1 MAILRSLSTGRD
13 LPVRWRALVRRS
25 ARSDVRLTGRGAS
38 MEHAIV
44 LLGRRS
50 VDRSRSPGAV
60 TGTIVNGKPLLGEV
74 PLKPDDQV
82 TFGDP
87 EERWYWVDGSAPEA
101 CAIRSDGQVVWALD
115 GLLLLPDE
123 LSPAVSIYASS
134 GAGRWTSSGDV
145 RVAEDG
151 QELRVGEQRFQ
162 LDLPPFDLTT
172 THTRTIPQA
181 QRLIQAHI
189 QFQVS
194 SDEEHVSVTL
204 EINGVKGAVV
214 ASFALHAA
222 GARARRLR
230 GRAARHRHGR
240 RGVDLRGRP
249 RAPARDRSD
258 TLNVQVHRARRSV
271 ARATSSADSGALG
284 WDCQSLIERRRS
296 QMRLGIASISVRL
309 PTEGGRPLGERLSFA
324 PT

>member
-1 MAILRSLSTGRD
+1 
-13 LPVRWRALVRRS
+13 
-25 ARSDVRLTGRGAS
+25 
-38 MEHAIV
+38 
-44 LLGRRS
+44 
-50 VDRSRSPGAV
+50 
-60 TGTIVNGKPLLGEV
+60 VNGKPLLGEV
-74 PLKPDDQV
+74 PLKPDDRV

-87 EERWYWVDGSAPEA
+87 EERWCWVDGSAPEA

-134 GAGRWTSSGDV
+134 GGWEMDIVGDV

-162 LDLPPFDLTT
+162 LDLPPFDPTS

-181 QRLIQAHI
+181 QKLNQAHI

-204 EINGVKGAVV
+204 EINGVVKELSSR
-214 ASFALHAA
+214 ASHYMLLVL
-222 GARARRLR
+222 ARARLEDAGR
-230 GRAARHRHGR
+230 GIAAEDAGWIY
-240 RGVDLRGRP
+240 VDDL
-249 RAPARDRSD
+249 ARQLGTDPD

-271 ARATSSADSGALG
+271 ARASSGSDSGALG

-309 PTEGGRPLGERLSFA
+309 STEREGRSA
-324 PT
+324 NA